1 VLEERERRLSRAA
14 ALILAVVFAWSSLAK
29 LVTQPDMTGLG
40 LPAATTNAVSL
51 VEVALAVA
59 LLLSSANGGLAALVV
74 LAGFT
79 TFLLRRVNRGQSC
92 ACFGASASPVTW
104 WSIARNVALL
114 ALAAV
119 AAFA

>member
-1 VLEERERRLSRAA
+1 MSRGA
-14 ALILAVVFAWSSLAK
+14 ALVLAVVFAWSSLAK
-29 LVTQPDMTGLG
+29 LVTQPDMTELG
-40 LPAATTNAVSL
+40 LPASTALVVSL

-59 LLLSSANGGLAALVV
+59 LLVSSANGGLAALVV

-79 TFLLRRVNRGQSC
+79 TFLLKRVNRGQSC
-92 ACFGASASPVTW
+92 ACFGTSAAPVTW
-104 WSIARNVALL
+104 WSVGRNAVLL

>member
-1 VLEERERRLSRAA
+1 MSRGA
-14 ALILAVVFAWSSLAK
+14 ALVLAVVFAWSSLAK
-29 LVTQPDMTGLG
+29 LVTQPDMTELG
-40 LPAATTNAVSL
+40 LPKGTSNAVSI
-51 VEVALAVA
+51 VEVLLAVA

-104 WSIARNVALL
+104 TSIARNIVLL